1 MALHHNPRIIT
12 EGLVLYLDPA
22 DVNSY
27 PGSGTTWTDLTN
39 QIGYTNGSSLTY
51 SEDNKGTFTM
61 SQDGAGTGAVGGTTL
76 TTSTD
81 CTCVFWIKTTDSQA
95 LFWGST
101 PSAHGGSYYLGAFR
115 GGNKEYYSN
124 CGSPDYYQDLV
135 EKSNIYDNIRD
146 GEWHMVEFKDVD
158 FSSWTNQHN
167 FNCYNAYQFNNGS
180 IGQILIY
187 DRHLSPQESAQ
198 NYNAT
203 RTRYGL

>member
-1 MALHHNPRIIT
+1 MALHHNPRIVT
-12 EGLVLYLDPA
+12 DGLILYLDPA

-27 PGSGTTWTDLTN
+27 PGTGATWTDLTS
-39 QIGYTNGSSLTY
+39 QIGYTNGTSLTY

-76 TTSTD
+76 TDSTD
-81 CTCVFWIKTTDSQA
+81 CTCVFWIKTTDTQA
-95 LFWGST
+95 LFWGSD
-101 PSAHGGSYYLGAFR
+101 PPGHGGSYYLGAFR

-146 GEWHMVEFKDVD
+146 GEWHMVEFKNVD
-158 FSSWTNQHN
+158 FSNWTDQHN
-167 FNCYNAYQFNNGS
+167 FNCYSTYQFNNGS

-187 DRHLSPQESAQ
+187 NRLLSPLESAQ

-203 RTRYGL
+203 KTRYGL